1 LTILRCCPKAP
12 GDMPKVFHHLRS
24 RRVSQDAYSKAV
36 AAALGRDID
45 HSKSAIKEI
54 MRWTGASERC
64 VKNWLSGRNGP
75 SGVHL
80 IGLMAR
86 SDQVFWAVHELAG
99 REATAST
106 GLTVREHLKL
116 ALEALPHET
125 KGS

>member
-1 LTILRCCPKAP
+1 
-12 GDMPKVFHHLRS
+12 MPESFRNSRS
-24 RRVSQDAYSKAV
+24 RRVSQGAYSGAV
-36 AAALGRDID
+36 AAALRCDLK
-45 HSKSAIKEI
+45 HSKSASKEI

-86 SDQVFWAVHELAG
+86 SDQVFWAVHKLAG
-99 REATAST
+99 RDATAST